1 MVDFFGLYFIFVLY
15 TLSRFYLFVATG
27 LILGIV
33 IPAVVVFALIGLYV
47 FRSKLP
53 ALKR

>member
-1 MVDFFGLYFIFVLY
+1 MVGFLVHISFAFLYALNKFDV
-15 TLSRFYLFVATG
+15 FVATG

-33 IPAVVVFALIGLYV
+33 IPTVVVLALIGLYV

-53 ALKR
+53 TLKR